1 MRRSSGLAVQLPVQ
15 LSVLLS
21 VVLGMVLALL
31 VVPGAAEAR
40 APAAAAVVPARA
52 SAALEVRVIGHSVRG
67 RAIRAWH
74 LGDPASPVKAVF
86 IATMHG
92 NEARPARI
100 LESLRDGPPVTGAD
114 IWVVP
119 TMNPDGRHRHTRK
132 NARGVDLNRNFPV
145 RWIRQHGSYNSGR
158 RPASEPET
166 RAMMRFLRAVR
177 PTYVVSFHQP
187 LYGVDNSYWKTRAL
201 GQRLS
206 EDLGL
211 PQKRFTCNHGC
222 HGTMTQWFNK
232 RLPGAAI
239 TVEYG
244 ARMTWRQKHVTG
256 PTGLLTS
263 IGATR

>member
-1 MRRSSGLAVQLPVQ
+1 MRRLSGLAVL
-15 LSVLLS
+15 LSMVLSMVMVLL
-21 VVLGMVLALL
+21 VAPGPAEAEA
-31 VVPGAAEAR
+31 PGAAT
-40 APAAAAVVPARA
+40 VVPARA
-52 SAALEVRVIGHSVRG
+52 SAVLEVRVIGHSVKG

-74 LGDPASPVKAVF
+74 LGDPTSPVKAVF

-92 NEARPARI
+92 NEPRPARI
-100 LESLRDGPPVTGAD
+100 LESLRDGPPITGAD
-114 IWVVP
+114 VWVVP
-119 TMNPDGRHRHTRK
+119 TMNPDGLHRHTRK
-132 NARGVDLNRNFPV
+132 NARRVDLNRNFPV

-177 PTYVVSFHQP
+177 PAYVVSFHQP
-187 LYGVDNSYWKTRAL
+187 LYGVDTSYWKTRTLAL
-201 GQRLS
+201 NLS
-206 EDLGL
+206 ENLQL
-211 PQKRFTCNHGC
+211 PRKRFTCNHGC

-244 ARMTWRQKHVTG
+244 ARMTWQQKYVTG

-263 IGATR
+263 VGASR

>member
-1 MRRSSGLAVQLPVQ
+1 MRRSSGLAV
-15 LSVLLS
+15 LLS
-21 VVLGMVLALL
+21 VVLAVPALL
-31 VVPGAAEAR
+31 VASG
-40 APAAAAVVPARA
+40 PAQAGTSAGAVVPARA
-52 SAALEVRVIGHSVRG
+52 SAALEVRVIGHSVKG

-74 LGDPASPVKAVF
+74 LGDPTSPVKAVF

-92 NEARPARI
+92 NEPRPARI
-100 LESLRDGPPVTGAD
+100 LESLRDGPPITGAD
-114 IWVVP
+114 LWVVP
-119 TMNPDGRHRHTRK
+119 TMNPDGLHRHTRK

-177 PTYVVSFHQP
+177 PSYVVSFHQP
-187 LYGVDNSYWKTRAL
+187 LYGVDTSYWKTRTLAL
-201 GQRLS
+201 DLS
-206 EDLGL
+206 GNLQL
-211 PQKRFTCNHGC
+211 PRKRFTCNHGC
-222 HGTMTQWFNK
+222 HGTLTQWFNR

-244 ARMTWRQKHVTG
+244 HRMTWRQKYVTG

-263 IGATR
+263 VGATR

>member
-1 MRRSSGLAVQLPVQ
+1 MPRFSGIL
-15 LSVLLS
+15 VLLS
-21 VVLGMVLALL
+21 MLAAAAFA
-31 VVPGAAEAR
+31 PGPAEAGA
-40 APAAAAVVPARA
+40 APAATTAAAAAPARA
-52 SAALEVRVIGHSVRG
+52 SAALEMRVIGHSVKR
-67 RAIRAWH
+67 RPIRAWH
-74 LGDPASPVKAVF
+74 LGDPTSPVKAVF

-92 NEARPARI
+92 NEAQPARI
-100 LESLRDGPPVTGAD
+100 LQSLRDGAPITGAD

-119 TMNPDGRHRHTRK
+119 YLNPDGFHRHTRK

-145 RWIRQHGSYNSGR
+145 RWIRQHGAYNSGR

-166 RAMMRFLRAVR
+166 RAMIRFLRAVR

-206 EDLGL
+206 TDLRL

-222 HGTMTQWFNK
+222 HGTLTQWFNK

-244 ARMTWRQKHVTG
+244 HRMTWAQRYVSG
-256 PTGLLTS
+256 PTGLLAAV
-263 IGATR
+263 GATR